1 VGGGGWGGLLYFVE
15 WFCAISMTCIM
26 AAVPAH

>member
-1 VGGGGWGGLLYFVE
+1 MGGLLYFVV
-15 WFCAISMTCIM
+15 WFRAISMTYIM